1 MFLGAELFGVVGVG
15 VSGRAVLGRAV
26 KGELRDVV
34 TGSVLG
40 VGHQAG
46 EAMVPVLIGVVV
58 DRAVARGSLG
68 ALFGWLA
75 VLGAVYVG
83 LSFSFRFG
91 ARAGERAAEQ
101 AAHRLRM
108 DLVRR
113 VLHPAGGAENGRL
126 PGALATLATED
137 ARRVGSVNTG
147 LVFGTSALLGLA
159 VAAVV
164 LLRTSLPLGLVVL
177 LGTPAVTALGHL
189 LSKPLEQRSETEQE
203 RAADA
208 SGVAADLVAGLRV
221 LKGLGAVPAA
231 VERYRRTSRDS
242 LAATL
247 RATRAQALQ
256 NGLILALT
264 GVFIAVIAL
273 VGGRLAAEGTIGL
286 GQLVSAVG
294 LALFLLGPLETLSW
308 VNADLAQSRASAR
321 RIAEA
326 LSAAAE
332 ITTEQVL
339 LPTRPVRGGI
349 RLRGVGHGS
358 LRGLDLDIAPGE
370 LLGVAVADPSD
381 ATALLR
387 CLARRD
393 DPATGTVE
401 LDGVPLSGLDPAELR
416 SIVLVAEHDADL
428 FAGTLRGN
436 VGAAA
441 NPATDLAP
449 ITAAAGADEVAAALA
464 QGYDTP
470 VSERG
475 HSLSGGQRQ
484 RVALARALAADREVL
499 VLHDPTTAVDAVT
512 EAGIAD
518 GLRALRRGRTTVLVT
533 TSPALLAVADR
544 VVLVEHGRVADTGAH
559 LELIQRQSGYR
570 AAVLA

>member
-1 MFLGAELFGVVGVG
+1 MG

-68 ALFGWLA
+68 ALLGWLV

-101 AAHRLRM
+101 AAHRLRT

-137 ARRVGSVNTG
+137 ARRVGAVNTG
-147 LVFGTSALLGLA
+147 LVFGIAALMGLV
-159 VAAVV
+159 VAAAV

-177 LGTPAVTALGHL
+177 LGTPAMTVLGHL
-189 LSKPLEQRSETEQE
+189 LSKPLERRSETEQE

-242 LAATL
+242 LTATL

-256 NGLILALT
+256 NGLVLALT

-273 VGGRLAAEGTIGL
+273 VGGRLAAEGTISL

-294 LALFLLGPLETLSW
+294 LAMFLLGPLETLTW
-308 VNADLAQSRASAR
+308 VNADLAQGRASAR
-321 RIAEA
+321 RIAEV
-326 LSAAAE
+326 LSTAPQ
-332 ITTEQVL
+332 IVTEQVL
-339 LPTRPVRGGI
+339 SPTRPVSGGL
-349 RLRGVGHGS
+349 RLRGVSHGS
-358 LRGLDLDIAPGE
+358 LSGLDLDIAPGE

-381 ATALLR
+381 ATALIR
-387 CLARRD
+387 CLARLE
-393 DPATGTVE
+393 DPGTGAVE
-401 LDGVPLSGLDPAELR
+401 LDGVPLTGLDPAELR

-428 FAGTLRGN
+428 FAGTLGGN
-436 VGAAA
+436 IASAAD
-441 NPATDLAP
+441 PAADLGP
-449 ITAAAGADEVAAALA
+449 VTAAAGADEVAAALA

-475 HSLSGGQRQ
+475 RSLSGGQRQ

-512 EAGIAD
+512 EAGIAE
-518 GLRALRRGRTTVLVT
+518 GLRALRRGRTTVLIT

-544 VVLVEHGRVADTGAH
+544 VVLIEQGRVADTGPH

>member
-1 MFLGAELFGVVGVG
+1 VVSVG
-15 VSGRAVLGRAV
+15 VSVRAVLGRAV

-147 LVFGTSALLGLA
+147 LVFGTSALMGLV

-544 VVLVEHGRVADTGAH
+544 VVLVEHGRVADSGAH

-570 AAVLA
+570 ATVLA

>member
-1 MFLGAELFGVVGVG
+1 MG

-34 TGSVLG
+34 TGAVLG
-40 VGHQAG
+40 VGHQVG

-68 ALFGWLA
+68 ALLGWLV

-83 LSFSFRFG
+83 LSLSFRFG
-91 ARAGERAAEQ
+91 AQAGERAAEQ
-101 AAHRLRM
+101 AGHRLRM
-108 DLVRR
+108 DLVGR
-113 VLHPAGGAENGRL
+113 VLDPAGGAENGRL

-147 LVFGTSALLGLA
+147 LVFGISALMGLV
-159 VAAVV
+159 VAAAV

-177 LGTPAVTALGHL
+177 LGTPTMMLLGHL

-221 LKGLGAVPAA
+221 LKGLSAVPAA

-256 NGLILALT
+256 NGLVLALT

-273 VGGRLAAEGTIGL
+273 VGGRLAAEGAISL

-294 LALFLLGPLETLSW
+294 LAMFLLGPLETLTW
-308 VNADLAQSRASAR
+308 VNADLAQGRASAR
-321 RIAEA
+321 RIAEV
-326 LSAAAE
+326 LSAAPE
-332 ITTEQVL
+332 IVTAQVVP
-339 LPTRPVRGGI
+339 PTRPVRGGI
-349 RLRGVGHGS
+349 RLRGVSHGS

-381 ATALLR
+381 ATALIR

-393 DPATGTVE
+393 DPDTGAVE
-401 LDGVPLSGLDPAELR
+401 LDGVPLTGLDPAELR

-441 NPATDLAP
+441 DPATDLAP
-449 ITAAAGADEVAAALA
+449 ITAAAGADEVADALA
-464 QGYDTP
+464 QGWDNP

-475 HSLSGGQRQ
+475 RSLSGGQRQ

-512 EAGIAD
+512 EARIAD
-518 GLRALRRGRTTVLVT
+518 GLRALRRGRTTVLIT

-544 VVLVEHGRVADTGAH
+544 VVLIEHGRVADTGPH
-559 LELIQRQSGYR
+559 LDLIRRQSRYC

>member
-1 MFLGAELFGVVGVG
+1 
-15 VSGRAVLGRAV
+15 
-26 KGELRDVV
+26 
-34 TGSVLG
+34 
-40 VGHQAG
+40 
-46 EAMVPVLIGVVV
+46 MVPVLIGVVV

-147 LVFGTSALLGLA
+147 LVFGTSALMGLA

>member
-1 MFLGAELFGVVGVG
+1 MG

-34 TGSVLG
+34 TGAVLG
-40 VGHQAG
+40 VGHQVG

-68 ALFGWLA
+68 ALLGWLV

-83 LSFSFRFG
+83 LSLSFRFG
-91 ARAGERAAEQ
+91 AQAGERAAEQ
-101 AAHRLRM
+101 AGHRLRM
-108 DLVRR
+108 DLVGR
-113 VLHPAGGAENGRL
+113 VLDPAGGAENGRL

-147 LVFGTSALLGLA
+147 LVFGISALMGLV
-159 VAAVV
+159 VAAAV

-177 LGTPAVTALGHL
+177 LGTPTMMLLGHL

-221 LKGLGAVPAA
+221 LKGLSAVPAA

-256 NGLILALT
+256 NGLVLALT

-273 VGGRLAAEGTIGL
+273 VGGRLAAEGAISL

-294 LALFLLGPLETLSW
+294 LAMFLLGPLETLTW
-308 VNADLAQSRASAR
+308 VNADLAQGRASAR
-321 RIAEA
+321 RIAEV
-326 LSAAAE
+326 LSAAPE
-332 ITTEQVL
+332 IVTAQVVP
-339 LPTRPVRGGI
+339 PTRPVRGGI
-349 RLRGVGHGS
+349 RLRGVSHGS
-358 LRGLDLDIAPGE
+358 LRGLDLDIAPGV

-381 ATALLR
+381 ATALIR

-393 DPATGTVE
+393 DPGTGAVE
-401 LDGVPLSGLDPAELR
+401 LDGVPLTGLDPAELR

-441 NPATDLAP
+441 DPATDLAP
-449 ITAAAGADEVAAALA
+449 ITAAAGADEVADALTR
-464 QGYDTP
+464 GWDTP

-475 HSLSGGQRQ
+475 RSLSGGQRQ

-512 EAGIAD
+512 EARIAD
-518 GLRALRRGRTTVLVT
+518 GLRALRRGRSTVLIT

-544 VVLVEHGRVADTGAH
+544 VVLIEHGRVADTGPH
-559 LELIQRQSGYR
+559 LELIRRQSGYC

>member
-1 MFLGAELFGVVGVG
+1 VVSVG

-147 LVFGTSALLGLA
+147 LVFGTSALMGLA

>member
-1 MFLGAELFGVVGVG
+1 MR

-26 KGELRDVV
+26 SGELRDVV
-34 TGSVLG
+34 TGAVLG
-40 VGHQAG
+40 AGHQAG

-58 DRAVARGSLG
+58 DRAVARGSLT
-68 ALFGWLA
+68 ALLGWLV
-75 VLGAVYVG
+75 VLAAVYVG

-101 AAHRLRM
+101 AGHRLRM

-137 ARRVGSVNTG
+137 ARRVGAVNTG
-147 LVFGTSALLGLA
+147 LVFGISALMGLV
-159 VAAVV
+159 VAAAV

-177 LGTPAVTALGHL
+177 LGTPAMTALGHL

-256 NGLILALT
+256 NGLVLALT

-273 VGGRLAAEGTIGL
+273 VGGRLAAEGSISL

-294 LALFLLGPLETLSW
+294 LAMFLLGPLETLTW
-308 VNADLAQSRASAR
+308 VNADLAQGRASAR
-321 RIAEA
+321 RIAEV
-326 LSAAAE
+326 LSAAPE
-332 ITTEQVL
+332 ITTAEP
-339 LPTRPVRGGI
+339 LPPAAPVRGGI

-370 LLGVAVADPSD
+370 LLGVAVADPAD
-381 ATALLR
+381 ATALIQ
-387 CLARRD
+387 CLARRQ
-393 DPATGTVE
+393 DPGTGAVE
-401 LDGVPLSGLDPAELR
+401 LDGIPLTALDPAELR
-416 SIVLVAEHDADL
+416 SLVLVADHDADL
-428 FAGTLRGN
+428 FAGTLHDN
-436 VGAAA
+436 VAAA
-441 NPATDLAP
+441 ADPSTDLAP

-475 HSLSGGQRQ
+475 RSLSGGQRQ

-512 EAGIAD
+512 EAAIAD
-518 GLRALRRGRTTVLVT
+518 GLRTLRHGRTTVLIT

-544 VVLVEHGRVADTGAH
+544 VVLIEHGRVADTGPH
-559 LELIQRQSGYR
+559 LELIQRQSGYC